1 MGGTYPAAAGTVG
14 KQTHTRVGNRVQ
26 RARQQ
31 EHGADKAG
39 GDTKNIGVKKH
50 HVQHDV
56 IKNNVAGGITHAI
69 TNFLFDGQNVIFHM
83 RTIPLA
89 APRVGTGYGFC
100 KPLPH

>member
-1 MGGTYPAAAGTVG
+1 M
-14 KQTHTRVGNRVQ
+14 
-26 RARQQ
+26 
-31 EHGADKAG
+31 
-39 GDTKNIGVKKH
+39 
-50 HVQHDV
+50 
-56 IKNNVAGGITHAI
+56 AGGITHAI